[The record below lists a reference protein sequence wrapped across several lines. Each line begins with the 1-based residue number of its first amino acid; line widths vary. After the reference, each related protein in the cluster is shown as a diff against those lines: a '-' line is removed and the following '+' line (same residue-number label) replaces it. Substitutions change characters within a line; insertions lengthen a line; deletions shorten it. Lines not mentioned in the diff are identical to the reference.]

1 MLKNIKSGLS
11 KTPLRVLIADSSS
24 MISEGLSVRLAELGS
39 IQVVGSANK
48 AISALAL
55 IDKVKPDVVL
65 LDLQMPGESLLSILQ
80 LIKRVDPAPS
90 IIVLT
95 LYASAVL
102 RERCLQA
109 GADYVLSKTAE
120 LDALNDVLESLA
132 SNKVLNRAGR

>member
-1 MLKNIKSGLS
+1 
-11 KTPLRVLIADSSS
+11 